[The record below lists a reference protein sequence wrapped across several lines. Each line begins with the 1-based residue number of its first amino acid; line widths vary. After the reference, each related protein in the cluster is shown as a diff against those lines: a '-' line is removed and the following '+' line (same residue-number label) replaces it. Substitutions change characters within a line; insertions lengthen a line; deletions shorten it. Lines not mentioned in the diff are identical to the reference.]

1 MVSNFVKEAKRLLDN
16 AGQIIL
22 QGAPGCGKTYVTTEL
37 AVYICNGEI
46 PETRKELKE

>member
-22 QGAPGCGKTYVTTEL
+22 QGAPGCGKAYVTTEL
-37 AVYICNGEI
+37 AVYICNGDV